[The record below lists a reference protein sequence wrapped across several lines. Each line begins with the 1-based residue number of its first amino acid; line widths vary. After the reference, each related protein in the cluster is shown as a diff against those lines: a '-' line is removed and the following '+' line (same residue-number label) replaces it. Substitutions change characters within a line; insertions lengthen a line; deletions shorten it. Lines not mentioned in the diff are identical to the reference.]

1 MREWFIRLMSSF
13 CLMTLAAS
21 ASANINSSNGYN
33 LPIGV
38 TSLSRDIYD
47 LHMIIFWICI
57 AIALLVFGIMTYSIV
72 NHRKSKGVKASQFH
86 ESTTVELIWTIVPLL
101 ILTAMAVP
109 ATKVLLDLEDSS
121 KSDLSIKVT
130 GFQWK
135 WKYDYV
141 DGDAEGISFFS
152 NLDDR
157 SRQELKDSIDK
168 GVTPTY
174 EKYLVDVDNE
184 LVLPINKK
192 VRFLVTSNDVIH
204 AWWVPDLGVKQDA
217 IPGFINDTWAKI
229 DVPGVYRGNCAE
241 LCGKDHA
248 YMPIVVR
255 ALPEAEYT
263 QWVASKKNA
272 EQAASANADKVFTKE
287 ELITKG
293 KAIYARNCAACHGAT
308 GAGIPG
314 VFPAITGGA
323 IATGP
328 IDAHLDIVL
337 NGVAG
342 TAMQAFKEQLS
353 DVDIAAVIAFQ
364 RNALGNSV
372 GDFLQPSEV
381 KAKR

>member
-1 MREWFIRLMSSF
+1 MREWFIRFTSSF
-13 CLMTLAAS
+13 CLMTLATS

-57 AIALLVFGIMTYSIV
+57 AIALLVFGIMAYSIV

-121 KSDLSIKVT
+121 KSDISIKVT

-141 DGDAEGISFFS
+141 DGEAEGISFFS